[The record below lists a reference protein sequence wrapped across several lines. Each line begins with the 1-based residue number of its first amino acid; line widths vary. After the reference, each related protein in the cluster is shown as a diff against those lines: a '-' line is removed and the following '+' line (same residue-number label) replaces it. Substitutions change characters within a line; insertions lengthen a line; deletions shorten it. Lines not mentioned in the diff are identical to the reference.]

1 MESHGSSAPG
11 KSSPLIPQCPAGEES
26 WMEPQPG
33 SAASA
38 IGVVD
43 SAWFDA
49 SHLAMIRLA

>member
-1 MESHGSSAPG
+1 
-11 KSSPLIPQCPAGEES
+11 
-26 WMEPQPG
+26 MEPQPG